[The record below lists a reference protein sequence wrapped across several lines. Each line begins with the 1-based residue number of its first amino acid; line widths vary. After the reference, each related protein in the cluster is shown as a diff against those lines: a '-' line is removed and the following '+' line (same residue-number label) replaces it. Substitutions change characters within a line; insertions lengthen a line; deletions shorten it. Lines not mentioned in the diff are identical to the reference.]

1 MLNNLTN
8 FYNLIRGRMLRTS
21 TTIAPTDIIPLGVVN
36 PNYGGGYAPSA
47 ITVEDL
53 ASAVQPSTPTL
64 QEVLDNNHDL
74 VGENNFQG
82 SNAGTGVVEASGTN
96 VNAFGAD
103 AASTNAGVTDVNA
116 FGNSAANGN
125 QANNVNA
132 FGYKAAVN
140 NTKEY
145 VNAIGYY
152 AASDNEG
159 GDVNAIGAEAA
170 LGNKANYVNALGK
183 GAAKGNEGV
192 ELIAIGTGAA
202 NGNTSRG
209 ENVVAIGF
217 GAGLSNDA
225 GNVISIGTD
234 AGRANFGRDTIIL
247 GKNAGNTNQLD
258 GQFII
263 SASSLPVFADE
274 AAALLVINLG
284 NGASAGSAYLYYDQS
299 TKSISAIF
307 PA

>member
-8 FYNLIRGRMLRTS
+8 FYSIIKGRMLRKS
-21 TTIAPTDIIPLGVVN
+21 TTVAPTDIIPLGVVN
-36 PNYGGGYAPSA
+36 PNYDGGYAPSA

-53 ASAVQPSTPTL
+53 AIAFQPDTPSL

-96 VNAFGAD
+96 VNAFGRE
-103 AASTNAGVTDVNA
+103 AASTTVFVSDVNA
-116 FGNSAANGN
+116 LGYYAANNN
-125 QANNVNA
+125 QSTNVNA
-132 FGYKAAVN
+132 FGYRAAEN

-145 VNAIGYY
+145 VNAIGYF
-152 AASDNEG
+152 AASENEG

-170 LGNKANYVNALGK
+170 SGNKANYVIALGK
-183 GAAKGNEGV
+183 GAARENEGI
-192 ELIAIGTGAA
+192 ELIAIGTNAA
-202 NGNTSRG
+202 DGNTSRG

-217 GAGLSNDA
+217 AAGASNDA
-225 GNVISIGTD
+225 GNVISIGTE
-234 AGRANFGRDTIIL
+234 AGKSNFGRDTIIL
-247 GKNAGNTNQLD
+247 GKNAGNSNQLD

-274 AAALLVINLG
+274 AAALLVINLS